1 MKSELIKDLRNINI
15 FLYMIKLL
23 NIKKNIAMDTEDITE
38 TAKKEFSSQ
47 VNKQK
52 GEISLKVI
60 ENPKFLTDDQK
71 DSWNNNGF
79 ILLKNFCSEDTC
91 SEMNS
96 SVIDIINTMVSPKDP
111 FSHAYAKDGYI
122 GIREMKPNPEAKTIH
137 DEMSKIFRLHGKGV
151 FNEFINNKRLL
162 DFLEDILGENIDC
175 FLSQYIFKNP
185 GAWGQPWHQ
194 DSSYF
199 PFDRYPQVGAWIAT
213 SPATIE
219 NGCLV
224 ILPGSHQEHL
234 HEHLPDDREG
244 SNYGYTE
251 IKDQDFSN
259 EIPLTLE
266 TGDLLLFHS
275 FLMHKSYDNKS
286 RSKRTAVVFH
296 FAETGTDYGQLDSPT
311 NEWISVRGSGL
322 N

>member
-1 MKSELIKDLRNINI
+1 
-15 FLYMIKLL
+15 
-23 NIKKNIAMDTEDITE
+23 MDREDITE
-38 TAKKEFSSQ
+38 TAKKEFSSK
-47 VNKQK
+47 VNQQR
-52 GEISLKVI
+52 GEISSKI
-60 ENPKFLTDDQK
+60 IKEPKFLSEKQK
-71 DSWNNNGF
+71 NSWNNNGF
-79 ILLKNFCSEDTC
+79 ILLKNFYPENSC

-96 SVIDIINTMVSPKDP
+96 AVKDIINTMVGPEDP
-111 FSHAYAKDGYI
+111 FSHAYEKDGYI

-137 DEMSKIFRLHGKGV
+137 DEMSKIFRLHGKGI
-151 FNEFINNKRLL
+151 FNDFIKNKRLL
-162 DFLEDILGENIDC
+162 DLLEDILGENIDC

-199 PFDRYPQVGAWIAT
+199 PFDRHPQVGAWVAT

-224 ILPGSHQEHL
+224 ILPGSHKEHL
-234 HEHLPDDREG
+234 HEHAPDDREG

-251 IKDQDFSN
+251 IKDQDFTN
-259 EIPLTLE
+259 QTPVTLE

-275 FLMHKSYDNKS
+275 FLMHKSYDNESK
-286 RSKRTAVVFH
+286 SKRTAVVFH
-296 FAETGTDYGQLDSPT
+296 FAETGTKYGQLDSPT

>member
-1 MKSELIKDLRNINI
+1 
-15 FLYMIKLL
+15 
-23 NIKKNIAMDTEDITE
+23 MDREDITGS
-38 TAKKEFSSQ
+38 AKKEFSTE
-47 VNKQK
+47 VNKQE
-52 GEISLKVI
+52 GEISSRVI
-60 ENPKFLTDDQK
+60 ENPGFLTEDQTN
-71 DSWNNNGF
+71 SWNRNGF
-79 ILLKNFCSEDTC
+79 ILLKNFCSEDIC

-96 SVIDIINTMVSPKDP
+96 SVLSIIDNMVGSEDA
-111 FSHAYAKDGYI
+111 FSHAYANDGYI

-151 FNEFINNKRLL
+151 FNDFIKNKRLL
-162 DFLEDILGENIDC
+162 DLLEDILGENIDC

-224 ILPGSHQEHL
+224 ILPGSHKEHL
-234 HEHLPDDREG
+234 HEHVPDDREG

-251 IKDQDFSN
+251 IKDQDFTN
-259 EIPLTLE
+259 KTPVTLE

-286 RSKRTAVVFH
+286 KSKRTAVVFH
-296 FAETGTDYGQLDSPT
+296 FAETGTEFGELDSPT
-311 NEWISVRGSGL
+311 NEWISVRGRGL

>member
-1 MKSELIKDLRNINI
+1 
-15 FLYMIKLL
+15 MIRYL
-23 NIKKNIAMDTEDITE
+23 NKKNMAMDREDITE
-38 TAKKEFSSQ
+38 TAKKEFSSR
-47 VNKQK
+47 VNQLK
-52 GEISLKVI
+52 GEISTKIISNSKCLS
-60 ENPKFLTDDQK
+60 EEQQN
-71 DSWNNNGF
+71 SWNNNGF
-79 ILLKNFCSEDTC
+79 ILLKNFYPEDSC
-91 SEMNS
+91 SEMNTA
-96 SVIDIINTMVSPKDP
+96 IKDIIDGMVSPGDP
-111 FSHAYAKDGYI
+111 FSHAYEKDGYI

-151 FNEFINNKRLL
+151 FNDFIKNKRLL
-162 DFLEDILGENIDC
+162 DLLEDILGKNIDC

-213 SPATIE
+213 SPATIK

-224 ILPGSHQEHL
+224 ILPGSHKEHL
-234 HEHLPDDREG
+234 HEHVPDDREG

-251 IKDQDFSN
+251 IKDQDFTN
-259 EIPLTLE
+259 ETPVTLE

-275 FLMHKSYDNKS
+275 FLMHKSYDNESK
-286 RSKRTAVVFH
+286 SKRTAVVFH
-296 FAETGTDYGQLDSPT
+296 FAETGTDYGQIDSPT
-311 NEWISVRGSGL
+311 NEWISVRGRGT